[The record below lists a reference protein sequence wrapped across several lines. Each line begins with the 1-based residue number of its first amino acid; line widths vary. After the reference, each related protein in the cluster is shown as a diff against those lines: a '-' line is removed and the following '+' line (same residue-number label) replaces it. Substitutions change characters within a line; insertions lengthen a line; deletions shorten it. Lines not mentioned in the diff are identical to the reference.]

1 MSNQKSNREMDF
13 HDDSMRWT
21 TVSSETIIK
30 RPWLN
35 VSRDKVKLPDGREND
50 EYYVLHYP
58 TWINVIAITNDGQ
71 FIIERQYRH
80 AIKEVSTEICAGCA
94 EEGESPLEA
103 AQRELQEETG
113 YAGGTWSEIMV
124 VAPNSSTMDNYC
136 HCFLAE
142 GVEKVSGQ
150 HLDATEDI
158 HVFLVTRQEIFSMLC
173 NGEFKQAMMI
183 APLWKYF
190 ATSRP

>member
-1 MSNQKSNREMDF
+1 MMNI
-13 HDDSMRWT
+13 T
-21 TVSSETIIK
+21 
-30 RPWLN
+30 
-35 VSRDKVKLPDGREND
+35 
-50 EYYVLHYP
+50 YYT
-58 TWINVIAITNDGQ
+58 TWINVIAMTKDGR

-80 AIKEVSTEICAGCA
+80 AIGEVSTEICAGCA
-94 EEGESPLEA
+94 EDEESPMA
-103 AQRELQEETG
+103 AAKRELLEETG

-142 GVEKVSGQ
+142 GVEKVSDQ

-158 HVFLVTRQEIFSMLC
+158 HVFLATSEEVFTMLH
-173 NGEFKQAMMI
+173 NGEFKQAMMS

-190 ATSRP
+190 ASQQKS